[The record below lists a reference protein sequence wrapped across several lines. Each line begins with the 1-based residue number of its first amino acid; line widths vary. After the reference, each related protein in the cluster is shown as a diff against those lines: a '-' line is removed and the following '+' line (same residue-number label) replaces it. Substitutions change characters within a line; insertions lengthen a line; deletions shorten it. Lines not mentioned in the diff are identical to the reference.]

1 MYKKRKGTL
10 IKSVLIGLTTFLIV
24 NGLAIV
30 LDNFGVDVKWSSLIA
45 LIVGLCYNFFMQFRL
60 YIIRTKNSLP
70 YMIFTYMITDL
81 MIIVGYQYLFTK
93 GVDDE
98 KTLKDY
104 LPTSLQDYY
113 VEILRVLVGVIV
125 WVVLSYP
132 LRKYWVFA

>member
-1 MYKKRKGTL
+1 MYKKRKGTF
-10 IKSVLIGLTTFLIV
+10 IKSVLIGLTTFLIM

-30 LDNFGVDVKWSSLIA
+30 LDKFGVEVKWSTLIA
-45 LIVGLCYNFFMQFRL
+45 LIVGLLYNFLMQFRL
-60 YIIRTKNSLP
+60 YIIRSKNSLP

-81 MIIVGYQYLFTK
+81 MIILGYQYLFTK

-98 KTLKDY
+98 KTLKEY

-113 VEILRVLVGVIV
+113 VEILRVLVGVLV

-132 LRKYWVFA
+132 LRKFWVFA